1 MSNNRFLKPKEQN
14 RSKEPNR
21 PKEQNRP
28 KESNRPKEPNTRFQF
43 LDKEDISTDT
53 TKKEKIIST
62 YDSSSNSFTK
72 STNNFE
78 RPRNVECANNFERP
92 RNTRRD
98 DNRSSSNFKPKESVK
113 VPEIIL
119 TPELF
124 PELIPNSN
132 NSSDNVSNATN
143 FKDILNTKIEPEI
156 DPNRNLVTPGFVEIT
171 VVNNKFI
178 MKHGPPTRSEIKM
191 NARLEREN
199 NINFCMNNVIVALA
213 TQWTKYK
220 EDYDNLNG
228 DGSYDELYCLPPVY
242 GPEYDIEEEETN
254 DEQIHNESD
263 YVYDYSEQ

>member
-1 MSNNRFLKPKEQN
+1 MSNNRFLKPKEQ
-14 RSKEPNR
+14 
-21 PKEQNRP
+21 
-28 KESNRPKEPNTRFQF
+28 NRPKEPNTRFQF
-43 LDKEDISTDT
+43 LDKEDISTDA

-78 RPRNVECANNFERP
+78 RPRNVERP
-92 RNTRRD
+92 RNNRRD
-98 DNRSSSNFKPKESVK
+98 DNNSNSNFKPKPKVSEPVK

-124 PELIPNSN
+124 PELIQNSN
-132 NSSDNVSNATN
+132 NSSENVSNATN
-143 FKDILNTKIEPEI
+143 FKDILNTQIEPEI

-220 EDYDNLNG
+220 EDYDTLNG
-228 DGSYDELYCLPPVY
+228 DGSYDELYFLPPVY
-242 GPEYDIEEEETN
+242 GPEYDIDTEEETN